1 MEELKTKVKKLELNN
16 SILKLILVLLFIVL
30 IFLGVNYYSEK
41 KQAEYYNIYLSDQID
56 GTYDKVTNSSNNI
69 KTIAG
74 AGTDDLE
81 AEINA
86 YMNERKLYF
95 KK

>member
-1 MEELKTKVKKLELNN
+1 MEELETRVKKLELNN
-16 SILKLILVLLFIVL
+16 SILKLILVLLCM
-30 IFLGVNYYSEK
+30 FLLFFGVNYYSEK
-41 KQAEYYNIYLSDQID
+41 KQAEYYYIYLSDQIN
-56 GTYDKVTNSSNNI
+56 GTYDKVINSSSDYN
-69 KTIAG
+69 TFAG

-95 KK
+95 KN

>member
-1 MEELKTKVKKLELNN
+1 MEELEIRVKKLELNN
-16 SILKLILVLLFIVL
+16 SILKLVLVLLCM
-30 IFLGVNYYSEK
+30 FLLFFAVNYYSEK

-95 KK
+95 NK